1 MSLFIFFAIALI
13 LIALGLATYP
23 LFKTQRKLA
32 VAIAIG
38 LPLLT
43 FALYKHVGNPQAFDP
58 AQISEIARTADTAN
72 TTDINTAI
80 ANLEAELKSKPDNL
94 EGWVLLARTQMAIGN
109 YEAANQAFAKTIA
122 LDPGNPDLKTERVE
136 AMMRA
141 SSTRA
146 FSDEAVALLK
156 QALSENP
163 EHERA
168 MFFIGMHYLQQG
180 DSVQAESYLNKL
192 LPKLDAEAAIA
203 LREQINIARAQQN
216 KPPLEAATAQ
226 PNAIT
231 SATNIKL
238 KVSLDKSLASSV
250 KPGAVLFVFAKSI
263 NGGGPPVAAKRIE
276 VTTFPVALEL
286 SDADSMMPTAKLSL
300 QEKVSLSAR
309 ISMQGVANSQT
320 GDIEA
325 DALIVATTTTST
337 IEIKLSRVKK

>member
-1 MSLFIFFAIALI
+1 MSLFIFFAAILI
-13 LIALGLATYP
+13 LIALGFAITT

-32 VAIAIG
+32 LLLAIG

-43 FALYKHVGNPQAFDP
+43 FALYKHVGNPQAFDTAP
-58 AQISEIARTADTAN
+58 VSEIPKNAP

-109 YEAANQAFAKTIA
+109 YEAANQAFAKAIM

-141 SSTRA
+141 SGSRT
-146 FSDEAVALLK
+146 FSNEAVALLK

-180 DSVQAESYLNKL
+180 DSAQAEIYLNKL
-192 LPKLDAEAAIA
+192 LPKLDAEAAVA

-216 KPPLEAATAQ
+216 KPPLEANVATTQ
-226 PNAIT
+226 TNANSNT
-231 SATNIKL
+231 PHIKV
-238 KVSLDKSLASSV
+238 KVSLDKTVAAAV

-263 NGGGPPVAAKRIE
+263 NGSGPPVAAKRIE
-276 VTTFPVALEL
+276 VGTFPIELEL
-286 SDADSMMPTAKLSL
+286 SDTDSLMPTANLSS

-309 ISMQGVANSQT
+309 ISLQGVANSQA

-325 DALIVATTTTST
+325 EAVIVETRTTN
-337 IEIKLSRVKK
+337 IVEIKLSRVKQ

>member
-1 MSLFIFFAIALI
+1 MSLFIIFAAILI
-13 LIALGLATYP
+13 LIALGFATAP

-32 VAIAIG
+32 LLLAIG

-43 FALYKHVGNPQAFDP
+43 FALYRHVGNPQAFDAAP
-58 AQISEIARTADTAN
+58 VSEITKNAP

-109 YEAANQAFAKTIA
+109 YEAANQAFAKA
-122 LDPGNPDLKTERVE
+122 VMLEPGNPDLKTERAE

-141 SSTRA
+141 SGTRT

-180 DSVQAESYLNKL
+180 DSAQAEIYLNKL
-192 LPKLDAEAAIA
+192 LPKLDAEAAVA

-216 KPPLEAATAQ
+216 KPPLEATETQSSANS
-226 PNAIT
+226 NA
-231 SATNIKL
+231 SHIKVQ
-238 KVSLDKSLASSV
+238 VSLDKSVAAAV

-263 NGGGPPVAAKRIE
+263 SGDGPPVAAKRIE
-276 VTTFPVALEL
+276 VSSFPIELEL
-286 SDADSMMPTAKLSL
+286 SDSDSLMPTANLSS

-309 ISMQGVANSQT
+309 ISLQGVANSQA

-325 DALIVATTTTST
+325 EAVVVETRTKNIV
-337 IEIKLSRVKK
+337 EIKLSRVKQ

>member
-1 MSLFIFFAIALI
+1 MVMSLFIFFAAILI
-13 LIALGLATYP
+13 LIALGFSIAP

-32 VAIAIG
+32 LLLAIG

-43 FALYKHVGNPQAFDP
+43 FALYKHVGNPQAFDAAP
-58 AQISEIARTADTAN
+58 VSEITKNAP

-109 YEAANQAFAKTIA
+109 YEAANQAFAKAIM
-122 LDPGNPDLKTERVE
+122 LEPGNPDLKTERAE

-141 SSTRA
+141 SGSRT

-180 DSVQAESYLNKL
+180 DSAQAEIYLNKL
-192 LPKLDAEAAIA
+192 LPKLDAEAAVA

-216 KPPLEAATAQ
+216 KTPFEATETQSSANS
-226 PNAIT
+226 NAPH
-231 SATNIKL
+231 IKVQ
-238 KVSLDKSLASSV
+238 VSLDKTVAAAV

-263 NGGGPPVAAKRIE
+263 SGGGPPVAAKRIE
-276 VTTFPVALEL
+276 VSTFPIELEL
-286 SDADSMMPTAKLSL
+286 SDSDSLMPTANLSS
-300 QEKVSLSAR
+300 QEKVLLSAR
-309 ISMQGVANSQT
+309 ISLQGVANSQA

-325 DALIVATTTTST
+325 EAVVVETRTKNIV
-337 IEIKLSRVKK
+337 EIKLSRVKQ